1 MERNSRE
8 VSGSGFL
15 PWNSFG
21 GTTMNILK
29 DKVALITGGGSG
41 IGRAISILYGL
52 EKGKIAV
59 VDLNEEGGSETVE
72 RIRANGGEA
81 LFIKAD
87 VSKPNDVK
95 NMIGVTL
102 KAFGQ
107 LHILVNNA
115 GVEQVVSSIADT
127 PEEVWDRVM
136 NINLKGVFLGMK
148 YGIPHLLKT
157 AGAIINIASTASLVG
172 QPFCAAYA
180 ASKGGILQMT
190 KTAALEYAGE
200 SIRINCICPGAIDTP
215 HLHRV
220 RSSGLWEKIRPLRAQ
235 TPMGRLGKPQE
246 VAQAA
251 LFLVSDGASFITG
264 TGLIV
269 DGGLTAL

>member
-1 MERNSRE
+1 M
-8 VSGSGFL
+8 SGSSFS
-15 PWNSFG
+15 PSNFFG
-21 GTTMNILK
+21 GVTMNILK

-41 IGRAISILYGL
+41 IGRAISILFGL

-59 VDLNEEGGSETVE
+59 ADWNEEGGSETVD
-72 RIRANGGEA
+72 RIRSNGGDA
-81 LFIKAD
+81 SFIKAD
-87 VSKPNDVK
+87 VSNAEDVK
-95 NMIGVTL
+95 HMIDVTL
-102 KAFGQ
+102 KTFGQ

-115 GVEQVVSSIADT
+115 GVEQVVSSAADT
-127 PEEVWDRVM
+127 SLEVWDRVI
-136 NINLKGVFLGMK
+136 NINLKGVFLGIK

-157 AGAIINIASTASLVG
+157 EGVIVNIASTASLVG

-180 ASKGGILQMT
+180 ASKGGILQLT
-190 KTAALEYAGE
+190 KTAALEYANE

-220 RSSGLWEKIRPLRAQ
+220 RSSTLWETIKPLRAQ
-235 TPMGRLGKPQE
+235 TPMGRLGKPEE

-251 LFLVSDGASFITG
+251 LFLVSSGASFITG